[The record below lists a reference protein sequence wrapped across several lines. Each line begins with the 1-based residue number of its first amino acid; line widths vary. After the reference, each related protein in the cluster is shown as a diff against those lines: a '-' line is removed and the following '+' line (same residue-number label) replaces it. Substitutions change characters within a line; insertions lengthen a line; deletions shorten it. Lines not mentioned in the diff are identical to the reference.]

1 MNSQAHKIW
10 NGSPENLQ
18 MIQNSHVFQCI
29 QDGRG
34 SLEARVDQLVVER
47 DSFEMDTDLEGAN
60 HASKE

>member
-1 MNSQAHKIW
+1 
-10 NGSPENLQ
+10 